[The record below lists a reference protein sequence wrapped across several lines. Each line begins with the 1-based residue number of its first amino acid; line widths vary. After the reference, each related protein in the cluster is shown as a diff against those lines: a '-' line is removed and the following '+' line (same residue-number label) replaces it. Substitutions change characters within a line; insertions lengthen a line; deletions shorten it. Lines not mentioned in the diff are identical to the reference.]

1 MGIALV
7 DRDQAQA
14 KHPDWVITWPVSMV
28 ENLLLDS
35 DAIWEVLEPHREAT
49 GLVARSAV
57 AERLMEIARETT
69 GRRDQASGET
79 TLPNLAIA
87 AGEVSIP
94 EDSPEL
100 RSEVERLTAARS
112 AWERGDPLPS
122 SGEELREATVALARH
137 AEGAGQAEVAARL
150 RTSAASLAPQVTTA
164 VAP

>member
-57 AERLMEIARETT
+57 AERLMEIAREQRADEIRLRVKLLSRTLPSQLVRCRSPKIVPSY
-69 GRRDQASGET
+69 GRRSRGLRLLVRRGSAET
-79 TLPNLAIA
+79 LCRRR
-87 AGEVSIP
+87 G
-94 EDSPEL
+94 
-100 RSEVERLTAARS
+100 RSF
-112 AWERGDPLPS
+112 ERGH
-122 SGEELREATVALARH
+122 R
-137 AEGAGQAEVAARL
+137 GAG
-150 RTSAASLAPQVTTA
+150 TA
-164 VAP
+164 C